1 MSTTE
6 VHDPSDAQAAYLK
19 ELIAAGRVIATG
31 VPGVY
36 GRDRVFEDVLERFD
50 QLISGLAKNDRAE
63 WMRFPPVV
71 NRKVFERS
79 EFQKSFPQL
88 TGTVFSFEGDTKK
101 HQALLECIAHGQDW
115 SHTQH
120 MTDVVL
126 TPAACYPVYPLFTGT
141 LPEGGRTVDMASWCF
156 RHEPSGDPARMQ
168 LFRVREFVRVGSSE
182 TVTAWRDLW
191 LERGLHLLRGLGLDA
206 NPEAASDPFF
216 GRGGKLLAVNQKEQR
231 LKFEVLVPITS
242 KEKPT
247 AVVSFNWHQEHF
259 GQLFDIKT
267 SDGKIAQTAC
277 LGFGMERVVLALF
290 KTHGLDPLHWP
301 AQVRKQL
308 WP

>member
-1 MSTTE
+1 MSD
-6 VHDPSDAQAAYLK
+6 VHDAHDAQATFLA
-19 ELIAAGRVIATG
+19 ELVAGGRVIPTG
-31 VPGVY
+31 VPGVF
-36 GRDRVFEDVLERFD
+36 GRDRVFEDILERFD
-50 QLISGLAKNDRAE
+50 ALISRVAKDDGAE

-71 NRKVFERS
+71 NRKVFEKS
-79 EFQKSFPQL
+79 DFQKSFPQL
-88 TGTVFSFEGDTKK
+88 TGTVYSFTGDGKL
-101 HQALLECIAHGQDW
+101 HAELVDRIAHGQDW
-115 SHTQH
+115 SHTQT

-141 LPEGGRTVDMASWCF
+141 LPDQGRLVDMFSWCF

-168 LFRVREFVRVGSSE
+168 MFRVREIVRVGTPE
-182 TVTAWRDLW
+182 MVLAWRDMW
-191 LERGLHLLRGLGLDA
+191 LERGVGILRGLGLDA

-242 KEKPT
+242 RTQPT

-259 GQLFDIKT
+259 GHLFDIKT
-267 SDGKIAQTAC
+267 ANGKTAQTAC
-277 LGFGMERVVLALF
+277 LGFGMERVVLALL
-290 KTHGLDPLHWP
+290 KTHGLDPATWP
-301 AQVRKQL
+301 SAVREKL